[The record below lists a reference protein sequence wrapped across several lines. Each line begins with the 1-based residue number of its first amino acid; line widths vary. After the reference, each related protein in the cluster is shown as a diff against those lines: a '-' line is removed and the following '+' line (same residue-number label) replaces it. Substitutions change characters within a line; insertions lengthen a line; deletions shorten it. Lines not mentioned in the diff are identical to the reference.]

1 MSAWVC
7 ECSRNL
13 LDRTQTVSQV
23 VWRVEISFYCA
34 NLGSSE
40 QAMYT
45 MYVLEGNVIYSLVAF
60 VIIDLRNI
68 FLALIIC
75 MHDEE
80 MENVS
85 LA

>member
-1 MSAWVC
+1 MCV
-7 ECSRNL
+7 
-13 LDRTQTVSQV
+13 
-23 VWRVEISFYCA
+23 
-34 NLGSSE
+34 
-40 QAMYT
+40 
-45 MYVLEGNVIYSLVAF
+45 EGNVIYSLVAF